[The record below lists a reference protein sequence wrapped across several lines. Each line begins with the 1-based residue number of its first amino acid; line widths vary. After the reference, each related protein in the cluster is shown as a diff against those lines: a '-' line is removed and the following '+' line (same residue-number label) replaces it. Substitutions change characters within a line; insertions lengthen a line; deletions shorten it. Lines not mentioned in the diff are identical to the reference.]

1 MQVVILADPDGHE
14 VRPEWP
20 CRGGRPTRFVE
31 AWRGTPARVST
42 AAPNLAHQ
50 LCLAGWLTPLR
61 CCHAPFPPQI
71 CFVGD
76 EAFRQLSVPDDNAP
90 TLLQRSI
97 SLDGSREWL
106 ESKQRQEG
114 TVSPKA
120 AAAGAA
126 GAVAKAAAVSA
137 PAAAAPPAAA
147 PAVAAA
153 ASAKPAGK

>member
-1 MQVVILADPDGHE
+1 MAVQERQTDCLL
-14 VRPEWP
+14 
-20 CRGGRPTRFVE
+20 E
-31 AWRGTPARVST
+31 AWRGMPTLVST
-42 AAPNLAHQ
+42 AVPNLAHL

-61 CCHAPFPPQI
+61 RCHAPFPPQI

-106 ESKQRQEG
+106 EGKQRQEG
-114 TVSPKA
+114 AASPKA

-137 PAAAAPPAAA
+137 PAAASPAAAAKPAAPPATA
-147 PAVAAA
+147 PAMAAA